1 VVKMKKLCKLEKKM
15 LKKLVKIEIGNLEIR
30 LKKILEQDIIDN
42 CQETLMEKAEQLV
55 ILRNILKKL

>member
-1 VVKMKKLCKLEKKM
+1 MKKLCKLEKKM